1 VRQPHATDDRGLHRV
16 VFLALLP
23 LRLASTPD
31 SAAGTTEGACRS
43 AALTWATT
51 TATAAATGTTAEA
64 TGGSTATGTGTS
76 ACTGTAA
83 TAAVVTAAGTAAG
96 AAAW

>member
-23 LRLASTPD
+23 LGLASTPD
-31 SAAGTTEGACRS
+31 SATGTTEGACRS

-51 TATAAATGTTAEA
+51 TTAATTGTTAEA
-64 TGGSTATGTGTS
+64 TGGSSATGTGTS

-83 TAAVVTAAGTAAG
+83 TAAVVTAASTAAG
-96 AAAW
+96 TTTG